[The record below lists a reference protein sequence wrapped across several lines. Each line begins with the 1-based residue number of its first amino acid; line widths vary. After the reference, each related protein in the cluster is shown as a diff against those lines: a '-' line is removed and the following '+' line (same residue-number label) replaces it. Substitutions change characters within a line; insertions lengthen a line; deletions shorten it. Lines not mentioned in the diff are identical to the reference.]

1 MHGFSHVGLSTL
13 DLDATR
19 AFYEGV
25 LGFPVVRYD
34 IMEVEEGGRIR
45 HAFFDCGNGAMIAFM
60 EPRGVPGVPAAYDT
74 SINRGLGVPDVFY
87 HFAFA
92 AESHEALLAKRAE
105 LIAKGVAVSPV
116 VDHEGWVESIYLKD
130 PNGLLLEYAWLSRA
144 LGPDDALEAVRIRFS
159 LRQRSPVTDFRRE

>member
-1 MHGFSHVGLSTL
+1 MSVPISATMTAAAVVLIPGTVTSRSTAPRKASSAVALSASIAATL
-13 DLDATR
+13 APHHRR
-19 AFYEGV
+19 AGC
-25 LGFPVVRYD
+25 LLPLRVR
-34 IMEVEEGGRIR
+34 GRV
-45 HAFFDCGNGAMIAFM
+45 A
-60 EPRGVPGVPAAYDT
+60 
-74 SINRGLGVPDVFY
+74 
-87 HFAFA
+87 
-92 AESHEALLAKRAE
+92 HEARLAKRAE